1 VAASAA
7 EAINGNSNTVSGHD
21 LGDSDSATRGKADD
35 VKRPRVAKTKR
46 PRVAKEKRQEPAAQ
60 DGPADVL
67 DFAAGRDK
75 RLKTQQP
82 ELATRGKKLVSKKT
96 RKGIGEWR
104 VDAVKAS
111 AGTWAF
117 RLRRQENGKRSKPIY
132 VSRVA
137 NTTYEMIREGD
148 YEGFKKQLVA
158 SHMPGAVRASYG
170 T

>member
-7 EAINGNSNTVSGHD
+7 EVTDDDQIVSGGHD
-21 LGDSDSATRGKADD
+21 LGDPDLATRGQVNDVKQPRVAKKSSRKSATRGKTVPMDEIAAW
-35 VKRPRVAKTKR
+35 KAN
-46 PRVAKEKRQEPAAQ
+46 RQ
-60 DGPADVL
+60 
-67 DFAAGRDK
+67 
-75 RLKTQQP
+75 KTQQP

-117 RLRRQENGKRSKPIY
+117 RLRRRENGVRSKPIY

-137 NTTYEMIREGD
+137 NAVYEMIREED
-148 YEGFKKQLVA
+148 YDSFKEQLIA
-158 SHMPGAVRASYG
+158 SHMPGTVRASNRA
-170 T
+170 